1 MRRVFAAGIL
11 LSMFAAP
18 AFADQPITV
27 SGCAVKGVEFG
38 CIVLRT
44 VAGKS
49 YNISAAQPRPI
60 PGTYGTVK
68 GTLRTGGVSFCQQG
82 PIIEPAAWHMR
93 GKICPLK
100 KKRAK

>member
-1 MRRVFAAGIL
+1 MRRVLAAGIL
-11 LSMFAAP
+11 LSTFAAP

-27 SGCAVKGVEFG
+27 SGCAEKGVEFS

-49 YNISAAQPRPI
+49 YNISAAQPTPV
-60 PGTYGTVK
+60 PGSYGTVK

-93 GKICPLK
+93 GKLCPLK
-100 KKRAK
+100 KKKM